1 MNKISQITDK
11 HMKTPSHETTSQFK
25 ISESMLNDGIKSDTT
40 TLYASICEESSF
52 QVKEI
57 WNVATNDKSQVW
69 NENVKIME
77 CNRLGGEVIIAM
89 MRKISL

>member
-52 QVKEI
+52 QVKKI
-57 WNVATNDKSQVW
+57 WNVATNDKSHDW
-69 NENVKIME
+69 DENMKIME
-77 CNRLGGEVIIAM
+77 CSGQGDEVIIAR